1 MSRALAAAVLF
12 AALRSVSPA
21 RVAPRAAVACA
32 FFGRAALG
40 QTGAS
45 VADNYPIGG
54 LKCYYSNKKGMNTGY
69 ATTSELE
76 SILCPEGQNKFCV
89 RQIVN
94 GLARTEC
101 GMTEYFGDKYYT
113 LPNEDQE
120 CMLLK
125 CADSCVKDQ
134 EDVHSEYLEEFR
146 ESDTYKRDT
155 LCCQTDYCN
164 TPDAAGATRPARVLV
179 AAAVVFA
186 AARLAR

>member
-1 MSRALAAAVLF
+1 MCIRDSADTARVDVAALACGFAAV
-12 AALRSVSPA
+12 V
-21 RVAPRAAVACA
+21 VD
-32 FFGRAALG
+32 G
-40 QTGAS
+40 QTTGAK
-45 VADNYPIGG
+45 VADDYPIGG

-76 SILCPEGQNKFCV
+76 SILCPEGQNKWCV
-89 RQIVN
+89 RQVVN

-125 CADSCVKDQ
+125 CADTCVKDQ

-146 ESDTYKRDT
+146 ELETYKRDT

-164 TPDAAGATRPARVLV
+164 SAGGTRPTKLLGIVLAAFVAAGLLR
-179 AAAVVFA
+179 
-186 AARLAR
+186 